1 VLLAASPQQ
10 AREEAASVA
19 VIEIL
24 EALLA
29 AVEVGVEIQLAGA
42 EVGVVGAE
50 QGRIHVEYLH

>member
-1 VLLAASPQQ
+1 
-10 AREEAASVA
+10 VA